1 MHPWDDLEQ
10 RFLNYSITL
19 KELVKAISAI
29 ADDPKVPAEV
39 VDSVAN
45 TVNGMLEY
53 IQINENLIADGM
65 EAKIVH
71 DYKSGKYQQTHFI
84 TEIGEN
90 GTITL
95 PKVVCNVLK
104 WRVGDTLQWE
114 LRDDNTVVVRKLGR

>member
-1 MHPWDDLEQ
+1 MHPWEDLEQ
-10 RFLNYSITL
+10 RFLNYSTTL

-29 ADDPKVPAEV
+29 ADDPKVPAKV

-53 IQINENLIADGM
+53 IQINENMIADGM
-65 EAKIVH
+65 EAKISH

-84 TEIGEN
+84 TEISEN

-114 LRDDNTVVVRKLGR
+114 LRDDNTVVVRKVGR